1 MRKSKTT
8 GVFGID
14 ANKKGINENKPK
26 KRKPKF
32 SAGAELKN
40 SVAR

>member
-1 MRKSKTT
+1 MKKQKTS

-14 ANKKGINENKPK
+14 ANKKSVFKDPVK

-32 SAGAELKN
+32 AHGAELKN